1 MSHMFQI
8 VTCYNIFLVSG
19 AAVQKPGSLPGTFN
33 YPSYVQHIMGW
44 VDSLPFQTHMTTVV
58 KAVETR
64 TSFFLCVVLF
74 NGTTMG
80 QGVAWKLCVG
90 YYWVKDFQTILS
102 FTCIVALC
110 VWRTG
115 NEPSSL
121 ASFPGSPHFGMQTWK
136 LWGVYIFLFRSASGR
151 AWERGYEF
159 SPYVYPVYYTLCIN
173 FASISAVT
181 YFLLDLDHS
190 GVCVLYVAVSLI
202 PRPFNVVWEW
212 G

>member
-1 MSHMFQI
+1 MTHMFQI

-44 VDSLPFQTHMTTVV
+44 VNSLPFQTHMTTVV

-64 TSFFLCVVLF
+64 TGFFLCVVLF

-80 QGVAWKLCVG
+80 QGFAWKLCVV

-121 ASFPGSPHFGMQTWK
+121 ASFPGPPTLECKHGNCEAYTYSC
-136 LWGVYIFLFRSASGR
+136 SGAR
-151 AWERGYEF
+151 VGEPGNVAMSSRHMCTQ
-159 SPYVYPVYYTLCIN
+159 YTILY
-173 FASISAVT
+173 ASILLL
-181 YFLLDLDHS
+181 FLQWHIFS
-190 GVCVLYVAVSLI
+190 WIWTIQVCVYCM
-202 PRPFNVVWEW
+202 
-212 G
+212 

>member
-58 KAVETR
+58 KTVETR

-121 ASFPGSPHFGMQTWK
+121 ASFPGPPLWNANMEIVRHIHILVPEREWGSLGTWLWVLAICVPSILYFMHQFCFYFCSDIFSLGFGP
-136 LWGVYIFLFRSASGR
+136 FRC
-151 AWERGYEF
+151 
-159 SPYVYPVYYTLCIN
+159 VCTLC
-173 FASISAVT
+173 SS
-181 YFLLDLDHS
+181 
-190 GVCVLYVAVSLI
+190 
-202 PRPFNVVWEW
+202 
-212 G
+212 